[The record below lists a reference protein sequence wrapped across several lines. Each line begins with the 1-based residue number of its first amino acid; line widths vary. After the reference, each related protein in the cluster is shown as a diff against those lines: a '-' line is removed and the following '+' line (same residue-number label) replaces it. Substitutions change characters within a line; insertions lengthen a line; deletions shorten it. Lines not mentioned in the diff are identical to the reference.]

1 MHESEV
7 CVQSRLPLVMSVV
20 ILSSDVDFV
29 VIVTPSSL
37 VVNFHVHVHVLAV
50 SPLGNLL
57 VLLQS
62 EGCLVLGLQDGSN
75 RVSRVEVSCQRAL
88 VLVSRLVR
96 LGLLLEKFI
105 KGRAFMLSLF
115 FFSLIE

>member
-37 VVNFHVHVHVLAV
+37 VVNFHVHVLAV